1 MTSPTVRMGAPP
13 TTEAPR
19 TTEVCPNCESQMTVA
34 QVMPLLFA
42 NDLESVTYTCT
53 KCGLELERTFH
64 SPSSKPRW
72 HRGGFE
78 RVR

>member
-1 MTSPTVRMGAPP
+1 MTSLKVRMKAPP
-13 TTEAPR
+13 TA
-19 TTEVCPNCESQMTVA
+19 EVYPNCESPMTVA

-42 NDLESVTYTCT
+42 NDLESVTYKCT
-53 KCGLELERTFH
+53 KCGSELERTVH

-72 HRGGFE
+72 QRGGFE